1 MVLSTK
7 LTTRAGRRGA
17 DAGDGV
23 LYVTFAKG
31 LQSTMD
37 DDSVARIKEFF
48 ARGIPFNRFLAMEL
62 MVIGEGTAQMRLP
75 FREELVGDPF
85 RPALHGGVIAT
96 LLDATGGAAVWSMLN
111 LADRVSTIDIRV
123 DYLRPGRLEELY
135 AVGTVRR
142 VGGRVGVASIRA
154 FHPSQPDETVAEA
167 MGVFNVRRE
176 ADPR

>member
-1 MVLSTK
+1 
-7 LTTRAGRRGA
+7 
-17 DAGDGV
+17 
-23 LYVTFAKG
+23 
-31 LQSTMD
+31 MD

-48 ARGIPFNRFLAMEL
+48 SQGIPFNRFLGLEL
-62 MVIGEGTAQMRLP
+62 LEISGGRAQMRLP
-75 FREELVGDPF
+75 FRDDLVGDPF

-111 LADRVSTIDIRV
+111 LSDRVSTIDIRV
-123 DYLRPGRLEELY
+123 DYFRPGRLEELH

-167 MGVFNVRRE
+167 MGVFNVRRD